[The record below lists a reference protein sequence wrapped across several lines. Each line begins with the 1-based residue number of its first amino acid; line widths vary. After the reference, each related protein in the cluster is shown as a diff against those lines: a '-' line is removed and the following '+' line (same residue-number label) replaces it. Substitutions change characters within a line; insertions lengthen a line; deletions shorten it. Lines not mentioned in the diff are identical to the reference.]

1 MNKFENVIDKDGLII
16 ADSSFTGTDKKRVD
30 IEYLFKPFND
40 LIHGQNAKM
49 LLNIVVL
56 GAMIKKTGLFM
67 KESVIKALKQ
77 VSSMKKPEFSDLNI
91 KSFEYGYSLV

>member
-1 MNKFENVIDKDGLII
+1 
-16 ADSSFTGTDKKRVD
+16 
-30 IEYLFKPFND
+30 
-40 LIHGQNAKM
+40 M
-49 LLNIVVL
+49 LLNIIVL